1 MKQVLFILLITIML
15 LALSACGSKSQ
26 STARKFFDAMEKQD
40 FEGAKEYVTAE
51 GQELLNMMQSFSD
64 NMSEE
69 QKAGYEK
76 LKYNILK
83 TVEEGD
89 SATVTFEQWD
99 VKSPEEKDVH
109 EIKLKKINGSWK
121 VDFAKEDIDK

>member
-1 MKQVLFILLITIML
+1 MKKVFFILLITITL
-15 LALSACGSKSQ
+15 LALSACGSKPQ
-26 STARKFFDAMEKQD
+26 STARKFFDAMENQD
-40 FEGAKEYVTAE
+40 FAGAQKYVTDE
-51 GQELLNMMQSFSD
+51 GQELLNMMQSFSE

-83 TVEEGD
+83 TVEQGD

-99 VKSPEEKDVH
+99 ENNPEDKNVH
-109 EIKLKKINGSWK
+109 EIKLKKIDGSWK
-121 VDFAKEDIDK
+121 VDLAKENIDK